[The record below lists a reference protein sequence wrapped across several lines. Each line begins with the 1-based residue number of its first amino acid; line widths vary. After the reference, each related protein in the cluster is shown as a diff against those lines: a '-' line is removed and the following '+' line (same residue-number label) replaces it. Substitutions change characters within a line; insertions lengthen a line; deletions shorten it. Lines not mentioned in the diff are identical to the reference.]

1 MIYAGAAVYTVMRLP
16 TSVVLDRLLTAT
28 MLEQVTL
35 AWVIARLRD
44 RSFGILLFLLALLG
58 FLPGASLIV
67 SILLLWPAVQM
78 MMARSAPA
86 FPRLIM
92 QRRVS
97 MARLAWLVRRLSPV
111 LRWLENL
118 VRPRW
123 PTPFEATKRVVGAM
137 VFLLSVTAAS
147 PIPFG
152 QVIPFLAIMLIA
164 FAYLEEDGM
173 LLCVGLVAGLASL
186 AVSVATIWGTIAA
199 VLLL

>member
-86 FPRLIM
+86 FPRRIM

-118 VRPRW
+118 VRPR
-123 PTPFEATKRVVGAM
+123 
-137 VFLLSVTAAS
+137 
-147 PIPFG
+147 
-152 QVIPFLAIMLIA
+152 
-164 FAYLEEDGM
+164 
-173 LLCVGLVAGLASL
+173 
-186 AVSVATIWGTIAA
+186 
-199 VLLL
+199 

>member
-1 MIYAGAAVYTVMRLP
+1 MYAGAAVRMVMRLP

-28 MLEQVTL
+28 MLDQVTL

-67 SILLLWPAVQM
+67 SLLLLWPAVQM

-86 FPRLIM
+86 FPRRIM

-97 MARLAWLVRRLSPV
+97 MARLAWLVRHLSPV
-111 LRWLENL
+111 LRWLETL

-123 PTPFEATKRVVGAM
+123 QTPFEATKRVVGAM

-152 QVIPFLAIMLIA
+152 QVVPFLAIMLIA

-186 AVSVATIWGTIAA
+186 AVSAAAMWGTIAA

>member
-1 MIYAGAAVYTVMRLP
+1 MYAGAAVRMVMRLP

-28 MLEQVTL
+28 MLDQVTL

-67 SILLLWPAVQM
+67 SLLLLWPAVQM

-86 FPRLIM
+86 FPRRIM

-97 MARLAWLVRRLSPV
+97 MARLAWLVRHLSPV
-111 LRWLENL
+111 LRWLEPL

-123 PTPFEATKRVVGAM
+123 QTPFEATKRVVGAM

-152 QVIPFLAIMLIA
+152 QVVPFLAIMLIA

-186 AVSVATIWGTIAA
+186 AVSAAAMWGTIAA